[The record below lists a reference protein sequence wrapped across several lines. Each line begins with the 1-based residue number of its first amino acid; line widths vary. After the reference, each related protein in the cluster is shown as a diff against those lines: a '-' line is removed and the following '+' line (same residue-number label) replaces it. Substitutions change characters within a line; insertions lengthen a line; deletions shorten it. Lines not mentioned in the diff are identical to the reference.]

1 MDNRWWSLGC
11 TYESSLQYDP
21 MASID
26 DGSCTFDIAA
36 TCIGDLNSDGLVNTS
51 DLLDLLGNY
60 GDICP

>member
-1 MDNRWWSLGC
+1 
-11 TYESSLQYDP
+11 